1 MKKQNIMPV
10 VVLTVICVIVAALLG
25 GVNELTKDKIA
36 ENALKKEQASL
47 IEVLPD
53 SVVFD
58 EIDISEYELP
68 ETVKSA
74 YRETSDKGYVLIMAT
89 RSQYSTEDMTI
100 SVGIYPDGSV
110 AGVKL
115 TNYKES
121 KDFGKTT
128 YPNKYVGTTADTY
141 DDVDVTTGVT
151 ISSNT
156 FKAAIGDAIS
166 AAEII
171 AKGEP
176 TAYAETCAT
185 LLATTVSEELPR
197 TDSELIELTKL
208 LVKGLAF
215 TEEEIPQD
223 APVTLKKLYSAA
235 DGGYVAYIIV
245 PGQYVPIATEA
256 LIHINSFG
264 FIKNINLLT
273 WTVGHGV
280 EPGDFA
286 NEFLEK
292 DIWHMGKV
300 ELVTGATGTS
310 EDFFNAVDT
319 CLEFFTDL
327 LGVRESG
334 YATLLY
340 KTAGYNEVTE
350 IKLPK
355 GAPDTLKTL
364 YSVAGGGYL
373 AHIVV
378 PGQYVPVAT
387 EALMYVDE
395 HGTIKN
401 VDLLEWIVGHGVGQG
416 DFETHF
422 IGKNIWKM
430 NKVELVSGA
439 TGTSQDFSSEVKA
452 TLELLAAVM
461 KNKEQMLIDY
471 VSELIP
477 NSGKIEKLELP
488 KDAPKELIALYKD
501 TSGKGSVAHFIVAGQ
516 YVPVATEALVRYNQW
531 GEIVKVELL
540 EWIVGHGIGPGDF
553 ADRFAGMTAK
563 NIAEVE
569 LVAGCTTTSGDLRAA
584 IEAAFPYIPTS
595 FPIFRIVGIV
605 ILTVSVSAF
614 VAFII
619 ISKKRRTAK

>member
-1 MKKQNIMPV
+1 MKKQNIMPIA
-10 VVLTVICVIVAALLG
+10 VLTSICVIVALLLG

-58 EIDISEYELP
+58 EIDISQYELP
-68 ETVKSA
+68 VTVKSA

-89 RSQYSTEDMTI
+89 KSQYSTEDMTI

-141 DDVDVTTGVT
+141 DDVEVTTGVT
-151 ISSNT
+151 ISSNA

-166 AAEII
+166 AAATI
-171 AKGEP
+171 AKSEP
-176 TAYAETCAT
+176 TAYAQNCAA
-185 LLATTVSEELPR
+185 LLTATVSEELPK
-197 TDSELIELTKL
+197 TDSELIDLTKK
-208 LVKGLAF
+208 LVGGLAF
-215 TEEEIPQD
+215 TEEKIPED
-223 APVTLKKLYSAA
+223 APATLKKLYKAA
-235 DGGYVAYIIV
+235 DEGYVAYIIV

-256 LIHINSFG
+256 LIHIDSLG
-264 FIKNINLLT
+264 FIKNVNLLS
-273 WTVGHGV
+273 WVVGHGV

-286 NEFLEK
+286 NEFIEK

-310 EDFFNAVDT
+310 EDFFNAVDE
-319 CLEFFTDL
+319 CLEYFTDF

-355 GAPDTLKTL
+355 NAPDTLKTL
-364 YSVAGGGYL
+364 YSVKSGGYL

-387 EALMYVDE
+387 EALMYVDSQ
-395 HGTIKN
+395 GTIKK

-422 IGKNIWKM
+422 TGKNIWKM

-439 TGTSQDFSSEVKA
+439 TGTSQDFYEAVKA
-452 TLELLAAVM
+452 TLDVLASVM
-461 KNKEQMLIDY
+461 ENEEQMLIDY
-471 VSELIP
+471 VSVLIP

-488 KDAPKELIALYKD
+488 KDAPNELKALYKD

-516 YVPVATEALVRYNQW
+516 YVPVASEALVVYNEW

-540 EWIVGHGIGPGDF
+540 EWVVGHGIGPGDF
-553 ADRFAGMTAK
+553 ADRFVGMDAE
-563 NIAEVE
+563 NIAKVE
-569 LVAGCTTTSGDLRAA
+569 LVADCTTTSGDLKAA

-595 FPIFRIVGIV
+595 FPTLRIVGIAV
-605 ILTVSVSAF
+605 LTVSISVF
-614 VAFII
+614 VAFMI